1 MPLCLLIKT
10 ILYIFLDKD
19 SMGLVAPEGHWGPN
33 LEEFQRRFDPILTK
47 DEGPQWLKNLYFIY
61 LLELRALA
69 KASPYLLAEDY
80 YTGRGEEDQE
90 VRTAVN
96 DLIGVVK
103 YVHLCIIN

>member
-1 MPLCLLIKT
+1 MPINHIS
-10 ILYIFLDKD
+10 ILFSDKD
-19 SMGLVAPEGHWGPN
+19 TMGLVAPDGQWGPN

-80 YTGRGEEDQE
+80 YTGRGEEDKE
-90 VRTAVN
+90 VHTAIT
-96 DLIGVVK
+96 DLIGIVK
-103 YVHLCIIN
+103 